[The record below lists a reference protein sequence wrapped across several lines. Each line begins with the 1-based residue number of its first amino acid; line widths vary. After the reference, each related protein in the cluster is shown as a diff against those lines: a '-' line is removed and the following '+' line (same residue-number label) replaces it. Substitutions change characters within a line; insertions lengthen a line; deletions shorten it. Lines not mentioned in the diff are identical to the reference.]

1 MVTEFFQHLTVWHW
15 VGLGL
20 ILLTAEIAVG
30 TFDLLWV
37 AMAAFVTALFTML
50 APGEVGEWQGQLVVF
65 GLVSVAFVLM
75 GRTVFRGLRR
85 APSSHPNIND
95 RTSAMI
101 GKHGQAVG
109 EFDQGAGRV
118 KIGDTSWSAVSV
130 DGAAIV
136 EGDDVVVAGA
146 EGTTLKVRPA

>member
-1 MVTEFFQHLTVWHW
+1 MIVFLEHLTVWHW

-37 AMAAFVTALFTML
+37 AMAAFVTALFTVL
-50 APGEVGEWQGQLVVF
+50 APGQLGEWQGQLVVF
-65 GLVSVAFVLM
+65 GVVAVAFVLM

-95 RTSAMI
+95 RMASMV
-101 GKHGQAVG
+101 GKHGQAG
-109 EFDQGAGRV
+109 GGFEEGAGRV
-118 KIGDTSWSAVSV
+118 KIGDTMWSAIAVE
-130 DGAAIV
+130 GATIM

-146 EGTTLKVRPA
+146 DGTTLKVRRA